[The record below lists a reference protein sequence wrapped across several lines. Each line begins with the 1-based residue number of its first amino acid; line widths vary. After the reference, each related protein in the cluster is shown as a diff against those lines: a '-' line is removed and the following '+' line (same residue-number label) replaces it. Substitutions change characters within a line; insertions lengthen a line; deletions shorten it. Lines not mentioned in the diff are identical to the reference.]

1 MTSAGIVRQTAWTM
15 DDILSRIA
23 SFARNVPPVQTAS
36 SATKC
41 PARTDF
47 IETIMSPRISP
58 DSLKERVSVHYTKA
72 ALLCFSKDR
81 PYQLEQFLISANL
94 FLSPDES
101 ALKIFVLYSPGRLSH
116 PLSSNHLIDDMTS
129 PATVLRSVLMLLQ
142 LATAT
147 AA

>member
-1 MTSAGIVRQTAWTM
+1 M

-47 IETIMSPRISP
+47 IETIVSPRISP
-58 DSLKERVSVHYTKA
+58 DRLKEGVSVHYTNA

-81 PYQLEQFLISANL
+81 PYQLEQFLISAEL
-94 FLSPDES
+94 FLSSDKS
-101 ALKIFVLYSPGRLSH
+101 ALKIFVLYSPGRL
-116 PLSSNHLIDDMTS
+116 P
-129 PATVLRSVLMLLQ
+129 PPVAYRSVFN
-142 LATAT
+142 
-147 AA
+147 